1 MEHKLNYICGAKGF
15 GNLGPFHIKPK
26 AHAEEEEMSE
36 DEQRR
41 SKLPGDVAKDNPVF
55 GKLRSQKEKA
65 AHL

>member
-15 GNLGPFHIKPK
+15 GNPGSFHIKFK
-26 AHAEEEEMSE
+26 AQAEEEEISE

-41 SKLPGDVAKDNPVF
+41 SKQPGDVAKDNPVF
-55 GKLRSQKEKA
+55 GKPRSQKEKA